1 VFAYGRLARVV
12 RAGSYAAAMEHSW
25 DDRVAAVW
33 SAAEA
38 LDDAAVLDRI
48 DELVAERGD
57 SDAAGLFEA
66 ASVRDYLGREAEAE
80 PLYRRA
86 LALGLAGDR
95 RPQARIQLAST
106 LRNLGRADE
115 AVELLGE
122 HLAEHGDDAWTAP
135 GAAFLA
141 LALVDAGR
149 EREAA
154 SVALVA
160 LAEGLPAYSGA
171 VRRYALALRR

>member
-1 VFAYGRLARVV
+1 
-12 RAGSYAAAMEHSW
+12 MEPSW
-25 DDRVAAVW
+25 DERVAAVW
-33 SAAEA
+33 SASDG
-38 LDDAAVLDRI
+38 LSDDAVVERI
-48 DELVAERGD
+48 DSLAAERGD
-57 SDAAGLFEA
+57 ADAAAVFEA
-66 ASVRDYLGREAEAE
+66 AAVRDYVGREAEAE

-86 LALGLAGDR
+86 LELGLADAR
-95 RPQARIQLAST
+95 RPQAFLQLAST

-115 AVELLGE
+115 AVELLHE
-122 HLAEHGDDAWTAP
+122 HLAEHERDEWTAP

-160 LAEGLPAYSGA
+160 LADGLPAYADA
-171 VRRYALALRR
+171 VHRYALQLRRY